1 MAMAIIGRPRP
12 ADRNPVTEKW
22 IMNRMLA
29 DAMGIVN
36 VVLAVLIFVVVLA
49 AGATSPLFL
58 MFMSPIGKVVG
69 LLVGLL
75 GGVVSAVLVCGT
87 LALLISAYGE
97 LKEIKQLLAARS
109 AGASA
114 GHPQSG

>member
-1 MAMAIIGRPRP
+1 
-12 ADRNPVTEKW
+12 
-22 IMNRMLA
+22 MNRMLA

-36 VVLAVLIFVVVLA
+36 VVLAVLIFVVFLA
-49 AGATSPLFL
+49 AGAQSSLFL
-58 MFMSPIGKVVG
+58 MWMPPHGIVFG
-69 LLVGLL
+69 LVLGLVLGLL
-75 GGVVSAVLVCGT
+75 GGVVSAGLVCGP

-109 AGASA
+109 DSASA